1 MSAQTRITKRCLD
14 RGRHMKQQ
22 RQQSVVILMKRT
34 NWKGASMQDQSSNE
48 AWWLTGA
55 VVGAFILWLLVTY
68 AR

>member
-1 MSAQTRITKRCLD
+1 
-14 RGRHMKQQ
+14 
-22 RQQSVVILMKRT
+22 
-34 NWKGASMQDQSSNE
+34 MQDQSSNE